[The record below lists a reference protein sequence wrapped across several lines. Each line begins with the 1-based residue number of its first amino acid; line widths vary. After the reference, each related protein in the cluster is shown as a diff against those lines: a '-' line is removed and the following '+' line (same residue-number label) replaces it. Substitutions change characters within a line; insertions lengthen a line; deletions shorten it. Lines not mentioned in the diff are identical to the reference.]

1 MLKVYGDVRSGNC
14 YKVQLICA
22 LLNLEYEWFDID
34 LVKKETKTFEFL
46 AINPVGQVPVLQVDD
61 KILLESNAIMDYLA
75 TNSKF
80 IPTDKFAYAQ
90 MLQWQFYEQALFR
103 GNVGV
108 IRWIK
113 QFESN
118 PEPRQQE
125 YQDKLLI
132 TIKQFE
138 YLENYLTQHNFL
150 VGESVTLADIT
161 LFAYA
166 HVADQG
172 GIDFDKYPHVV
183 NWLNRIKS
191 LPNFLPMQLGDK

>member
-22 LLNLEYEWFDID
+22 LLNLEYEWVDID

-75 TNSKF
+75 MGSKF
-80 IPTDKFAYAQ
+80 IPNDKFDYAQ
-90 MLQWQFYEQALFR
+90 MLQWQFYEQALLR
-103 GNVGV
+103 PNAGG

-113 QFESN
+113 QFEPN

-125 YQDKLLI
+125 YQDKLLLA
-132 TIKQFE
+132 IKQFE
-138 YLENYLTQHNFL
+138 FLDSYFSQHDYL
-150 VGESVTLADIT
+150 VGQSVTLADIT

-166 HVADQG
+166 HVADEG